1 MMNAFFPAMA
11 LMVLVGCS
19 TPSPVQK
26 AQRVKVDPLRSL
38 NMEALCKDQAAK
50 RYNTG
55 EQKNRRHR
63 LRTVPG
69 EAMKCAVIPS
79 VKSSLSVLFDADG
92 HFFASFHALSPAF
105 SRFILYI
112 FHPAGILIPS
122 FKSTRIQHEI
132 ICKSLI
138 PGTFRGLDPDLTG
151 LLGSPGAAPLFNHW
165 TWKSAREPL
174 TQ

>member
-1 MMNAFFPAMA
+1 MMMNAFFPAMA
-11 LMVLVGCS
+11 LIVLVGCS
-19 TPSPVQK
+19 TPPPVQK

-55 EQKNRRHR
+55 EQKIDVTAFEQFQGSYEMRGYTFRKEQF
-63 LRTVPG
+63 V
-69 EAMKCAVIPS
+69 CS
-79 VKSSLSVLFDADG
+79 FDADG
-92 HFFASFHALSPAF
+92 HFLHL
-105 SRFILYI
+105 SRFVLYI

-138 PGTFRGLDPDLTG
+138 PGPSR
-151 LLGSPGAAPLFNHW
+151 A
-165 TWKSAREPL
+165 
-174 TQ
+174 